1 MKPEPAETK
10 FEKIKKPINRGARL
24 GPNPTCFNCKTH
36 STSLWRRNKDGS
48 PVCNACGL
56 YAKLHH
62 TQRPVTMRKVSLFVC
77 LLFLFLFVSLHVF
90 VCLFACQFVF
100 VMFPCLFC
108 LFCQFV
114 CLYVCCLFVYFFVC
128 LFLKSKSYI
137 SDCFQDTVQ
146 TRKRKEGQ
154 SISAK
159 ARKNASMKRQQQQR
173 SSFHQQGSCIIVG
186 AYSASVSKQH
196 RFSSFEY

>member
-24 GPNPTCFNCKTH
+24 GPNPTCYNCKTH

-62 TQRPVTMRKVSLFVC
+62 TQRPVTMRKVSLFV
-77 LLFLFLFVSLHVF
+77 SLHVSLLVSLFCFCNVSLFILFVLFVCMYVCLF
-90 VCLFACQFVF
+90 VCLFVF
-100 VMFPCLFC
+100 S
-108 LFCQFV
+108 
-114 CLYVCCLFVYFFVC
+114 FFVC
-128 LFLKSKSYI
+128 LFKDKNYTSN
-137 SDCFQDTVQ
+137 CFQDTVQ

-173 SSFHQQGSCIIVG
+173 SSFHQQGSCVIVG
-186 AYSASVSKQH
+186 AYSASVNKQH